1 MTTNLNP
8 ADVQAGIRSAVHA
21 WLDASRALTELLES
35 APGGI
40 HEDDLMS
47 AMQAF
52 EDLFA
57 SAALLDLWM
66 DRRAR
71 IGWRD
76 GELTFTAVVDHGK
89 DT

>member
-1 MTTNLNP
+1 MTTNTDWDFP
-8 ADVQAGIRSAVHA
+8 YTRE
-21 WLDASRALTELLES
+21 DAARALTELMND
-35 APGGI
+35 AGDGGI

-52 EDLFA
+52 KDLFTTT
-57 SAALLDLWM
+57 ALLDLWM

-76 GELTFTAVVDHGK
+76 GELTFTAVVDDGK
-89 DT
+89 DN